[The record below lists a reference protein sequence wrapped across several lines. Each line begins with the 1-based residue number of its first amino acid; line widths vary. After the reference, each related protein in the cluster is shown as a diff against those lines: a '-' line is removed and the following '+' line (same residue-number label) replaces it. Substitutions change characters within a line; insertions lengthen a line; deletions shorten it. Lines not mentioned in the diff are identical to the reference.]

1 MRLRGCGLRLSLLE
15 SRLQAAQSA
24 PMQRMGCRAAPAHR
38 PPCGSA
44 IDFLP
49 DCRALAR
56 CVGLMKHCLTLSAV
70 AFSLAFSSHAAD
82 AFVPLFD
89 GTTLTGW
96 EQHSGKAE
104 YRVQD
109 GAIVGKTVPDTGNSF
124 LCTARRYSDFILELE
139 FKVDPSMNSGI
150 QFRSDYYTKET
161 EVEIAGKKKKFPADR
176 VHGYQF
182 EIDPS
187 PRAYTGGVYDEGRR
201 GWLFDL
207 KNNEAARKA
216 FKQGEWNQARIECR
230 GSSIK
235 TLLNGVPAAD
245 FTDELTK
252 EGVIALQVHGIGK
265 NAAAV
270 GKEVMWKNIR
280 IQELK

>member
-1 MRLRGCGLRLSLLE
+1 MN
-15 SRLQAAQSA
+15 
-24 PMQRMGCRAAPAHR
+24 PRAY
-38 PPCGSA
+38 
-44 IDFLP
+44 
-49 DCRALAR
+49 
-56 CVGLMKHCLTLSAV
+56 
-70 AFSLAFSSHAAD
+70 LAFAFAVCSIHTAAAED

-89 GTTLTGW
+89 GKTLTGW

-109 GAIVGKTVPDTGNSF
+109 GAVVGKTVAGTGNSF
-124 LCTARRYSDFILELE
+124 LCTAKKYGDFILELE
-139 FKVDPSMNSGI
+139 FKVDPSMNSGV
-150 QFRSDYYTKET
+150 QFRSNYYTEET

-207 KNNEAARKA
+207 KNNEAARQA
-216 FKQGEWNQARIECR
+216 FKQGQWNTARIECR
-230 GSSIK
+230 GSHIK
-235 TLLNGVPAAD
+235 TFINGVAAAD
-245 FTDELTK
+245 FMDDMTK

-265 NAAAV
+265 KKEAV
-270 GKEVMWKNIR
+270 GKEVMWRNIR
-280 IQELK
+280 IQEIK

>member
-1 MRLRGCGLRLSLLE
+1 MKNRLALLATLALSLPA
-15 SRLQAAQSA
+15 AAQEWVS
-24 PMQRMGCRAAPAHR
+24 
-38 PPCGSA
+38 
-44 IDFLP
+44 
-49 DCRALAR
+49 
-56 CVGLMKHCLTLSAV
+56 
-70 AFSLAFSSHAAD
+70 
-82 AFVPLFD
+82 LFD
-89 GTTLTGW
+89 GKTLTGW
-96 EQHSGKAE
+96 EQHSGTAQ

-109 GAIVGKTVPDTGNSF
+109 GAIVGKTVPNTGNSF
-124 LCTARRYSDFILELE
+124 LCTAKKYGDFILEIE
-139 FKVDPSMNSGI
+139 FKVDPAMNSGI
-150 QFRSDYYTKET
+150 QFRSNYYEKET

-187 PRAYTGGVYDEGRR
+187 ARAYTGGVYDEGRR

-216 FKQGEWNQARIECR
+216 FKQGEWNKARIECR

-235 TLLNGVPAAD
+235 TFINDVPAAD
-245 FTDELTK
+245 FTDDMTK

-265 NAAAV
+265 KAEAV
-270 GKEVMWKNIR
+270 GKEVMWRNIR

>member
-1 MRLRGCGLRLSLLE
+1 MKLTLLITALLSLN
-15 SRLQAAQSA
+15 
-24 PMQRMGCRAAPAHR
+24 
-38 PPCGSA
+38 
-44 IDFLP
+44 
-49 DCRALAR
+49 
-56 CVGLMKHCLTLSAV
+56 
-70 AFSLAFSSHAAD
+70 AFAEENWTS
-82 AFVPLFD
+82 LFD
-89 GTTLTGW
+89 GKTLTGW

-104 YRVQD
+104 YRVED
-109 GAIVGKTVPDTGNSF
+109 GAVVGKTVPDTGNSF
-124 LCTARRYSDFILELE
+124 LCTSKKYGDFILEVE

-150 QFRSDYYTKET
+150 QFRSNYYEKET

-187 PRAYTGGVYDEGRR
+187 PRAFTGGVYDEGRR

-216 FKQGEWNQARIECR
+216 FKQGDWNKARIECR
-230 GSSIK
+230 GNSIK
-235 TLLNGVPAAD
+235 TFINGVPAAD
-245 FTDELTK
+245 FTDDLTK

-265 NAAAV
+265 KTEAV
-270 GKEVMWKNIR
+270 GKEVRWKNIS

>member
-1 MRLRGCGLRLSLLE
+1 MKRLLSLL
-15 SRLQAAQSA
+15 AVI
-24 PMQRMGCRAAPAHR
+24 
-38 PPCGSA
+38 A
-44 IDFLP
+44 ITSP
-49 DCRALAR
+49 ALADEAW
-56 CVGLMKHCLTLSAV
+56 TT
-70 AFSLAFSSHAAD
+70 
-82 AFVPLFD
+82 LFD
-89 GTTLTGW
+89 GKTLTGW
-96 EQHSGKAE
+96 EQHSGTAE

-109 GAIVGKTVPDTGNSF
+109 GAVIGKTVPNTGNSF
-124 LCTARRYSDFILELE
+124 LSTAKKYANFILEVE

-150 QFRSDYYTKET
+150 QFRSNYYTQET
-161 EVEIAGKKKKFPADR
+161 EVETAGKKKKFPADR

-187 PRAYTGGVYDEGRR
+187 ARAYTGGVYDEGRR

-216 FKQGEWNQARIECR
+216 FKQGEWNVARIECR

-235 TLLNGVPAAD
+235 TFINGVPAAD

-265 NAAAV
+265 KTEAV
-270 GKEVMWKNIR
+270 GKEVMWRNIR

>member
-1 MRLRGCGLRLSLLE
+1 MKTSLLFSALLLSL
-15 SRLQAAQSA
+15 SPALQAQ
-24 PMQRMGCRAAPAHR
+24 
-38 PPCGSA
+38 
-44 IDFLP
+44 
-49 DCRALAR
+49 
-56 CVGLMKHCLTLSAV
+56 
-70 AFSLAFSSHAAD
+70 D
-82 AFVPLFD
+82 AFVSLFD
-89 GTTLTGW
+89 GKTLTGW
-96 EQHSGKAE
+96 EQHSGTAE
-104 YRVQD
+104 YRIEN
-109 GAIVGKTVPDTGNSF
+109 GAIIGKTVPNTGNSF
-124 LCTARRYSDFILELE
+124 LCTTRKYANFILEVD

-150 QFRSDYYTKET
+150 QFRSNYYTKET

-235 TLLNGVPAAD
+235 TFINGVPAAD
-245 FTDELTK
+245 FTDDMTK

-265 NAAAV
+265 KTEAV
-270 GKEVMWKNIR
+270 GKEVMWRNIR

>member
-1 MRLRGCGLRLSLLE
+1 MPNRLLSLATFL
-15 SRLQAAQSA
+15 SLSLVSLTQAE
-24 PMQRMGCRAAPAHR
+24 
-38 PPCGSA
+38 
-44 IDFLP
+44 D
-49 DCRALAR
+49 AL
-56 CVGLMKHCLTLSAV
+56 
-70 AFSLAFSSHAAD
+70 
-82 AFVPLFD
+82 VPIFD
-89 GTTLTGW
+89 GKTLEGW

-104 YRVQD
+104 YRVEN
-109 GAIVGKTVPDTGNSF
+109 GAVVGKTVANTGNSF
-124 LCTARRYSDFILELE
+124 LCTTKKYGDFILELE
-139 FKVDPSMNSGI
+139 FKVAPGMNSGI
-150 QFRSDYYTKET
+150 QFRSNFYEKET

-187 PRAYTGGVYDEGRR
+187 PRAFTGGVYDEGRR

-216 FKQGEWNQARIECR
+216 FKQDEWNTARIECR

-235 TLLNGVPAAD
+235 TFINGVLAAD
-245 FTDELTK
+245 FTDDLTK

-265 NAAAV
+265 KTEGA
-270 GKEVMWKNIR
+270 GKEVMWRNIR